1 MKSIRTKILIM
12 VGGAAIIAM
21 LISGILTVNMA
32 YRTVLKDKSVSSKLE
47 ADLITKEIDQF
58 FLQHLTTVRSLSVN
72 PDVIRFLKKADSRD
86 TFKTLP
92 EYTTVYQTLNN
103 IMDLNQSDILSLF
116 VASSS
121 KDIAFDGNVWTADAG
136 YDIKTRDFWITDE
149 DKKVGYKITE
159 PYQDV
164 ATGNMVVTIAAPV
177 YEDKN
182 HNTIIGVTAVD
193 ITIDRLSTIVMERNK
208 QYDDTDSEILMV
220 SGDNLILA
228 SGTEESD
235 NSGED
240 TKELDIS
247 DGIIQELFHSNEN
260 ETLKLKPKNKPSYGA
275 VSSAKLLHW
284 KVALIIS
291 ENDFLAEAKQA
302 GMSITIMYIIV
313 ILILIVILI
322 IAANGISAPVRRLTL
337 LTRRL
342 AAGELSTDINVNGND
357 EIGELAES
365 MRMLVGRLHT
375 YIDYI
380 NEISF
385 ALDRFSDGFLNIEL
399 KHTYDGEFAKIKI
412 SLEKVSSVF
421 EDTIGKITDASS
433 NVTNGSVEMANTAQ
447 MLAERTSRQA
457 DLTKSLTTTVN
468 NLSAQ
473 VSENAIHAMNAAE
486 QGKDVGEKADRSSIR
501 MNEMMEAIRQINDKS
516 SEISKIIKVIEDIAF
531 QTNILA
537 LNAAV
542 EAARAG
548 EAGKGFAVVADEVR
562 NLAGKSSQAAKDT
575 TALIEETIKTVENGT
590 QIADR
595 TGEILSEVIS
605 GVEQIV
611 NLINEISSASA
622 GQADAL
628 KQTLQGVDR
637 ISIDVQENAG
647 AAQESFSASKELS
660 EQAHNLE
667 KIAAMFHTDNEQ

>member
-1 MKSIRTKILIM
+1 MKSIRTKILVM

-32 YRTVLKDKSVSSKLE
+32 YRTVLKDKSISSKLE
-47 ADLITKEIDQF
+47 ADIITKEIDQY
-58 FLQHLTTVRSLSVN
+58 FLKYLTMARSVSVN
-72 PDVIRFLKKADSRD
+72 PDIIEFFKKADSRD

-92 EYTTVYQTLNN
+92 EYKTVYQTLKN
-103 IMDLNQSDILSLF
+103 IMNMEQSDILSFF

-121 KDIAFDGNVWTADAG
+121 ADIAFDGGLWTADAG
-136 YDIKTRDFWITDE
+136 YDVKTRDFWITDD
-149 DKKVGYKITE
+149 DKKTGYKITE
-159 PYQDV
+159 PYQDID
-164 ATGNMVVTIAAPV
+164 TGNMVVTIAVPI
-177 YEDKN
+177 YEDTSGN
-182 HNTIIGVTAVD
+182 IIGVTAVD
-193 ITIDRLSTIVMERNK
+193 ITIDRLSAMVIERNNE
-208 QYDDTDSEILMV
+208 YDQTDSEILMV
-220 SGDNLILA
+220 SGDKLILA
-228 SGTEESD
+228 SGETD
-235 NSGED
+235 NSAKDKD
-240 TKELDIS
+240 TKELNVS
-247 DGIIQELFHSNEN
+247 EGIMQELFQSSEN
-260 ETLKLKPKNKPSYGA
+260 DTLKLMSKNKPSYGA

-284 KVALIIS
+284 KVALIMT
-291 ENDFLAEAKQA
+291 EDDFLAEAKQA
-302 GMSITIMYIIV
+302 GTSITVMFIIV
-313 ILILIVILI
+313 ILVLIVILI
-322 IAANGISAPVRRLTL
+322 IAANGISAPVHKLTH

-342 AAGELSTDINVNGND
+342 ADGELNTDINVRGND
-357 EIGELAES
+357 EIGKLAES
-365 MRMLVGRLHT
+365 MRMLVHRLNT

-412 SLEKVSSVF
+412 SLEKVSAVF
-421 EDTIGKITDASS
+421 KDTIGKITDASS

-473 VSENAIHAMNAAE
+473 VSENAIHAMNAAN
-486 QGKDVGEKADRSSIR
+486 QGKDVGEKADRSSVR

-637 ISIDVQENAG
+637 ISMDVQENAG
-647 AAQESFSASKELS
+647 AAQESFNASKELS

-667 KIAAMFHTDNEQ
+667 KIAAMFHTDDA